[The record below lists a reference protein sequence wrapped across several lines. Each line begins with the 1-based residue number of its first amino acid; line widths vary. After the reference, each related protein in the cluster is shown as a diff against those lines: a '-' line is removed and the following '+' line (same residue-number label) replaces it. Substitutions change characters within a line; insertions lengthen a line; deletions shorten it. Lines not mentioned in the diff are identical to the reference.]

1 MSKRVLHIIDT
12 TGPGGAETVFLN
24 LCEFSAA
31 NYEKTLAVVRGSGWV
46 MSQLDNMGIDYKEI
60 DCKGSFNITYLRKL
74 VLLIREEKITLIQ
87 THLFGSAVY
96 GAIAGLITRVP
107 VVSAIHGV
115 VDISSRERFL
125 NAKLFFL
132 RLAKSSLIGVTE
144 QITNNL
150 KNFAL
155 IKNDRVHT
163 FYNGVDTNVF
173 QFIASKV
180 QNRAT
185 KASSVEIRIGC
196 LGNIREPKN
205 YPLAIRTIKSLSE
218 MGVKARLL
226 IAGQGNEKQLAPL
239 FRLVNQYQLHDQIDF
254 LGFVEDTPAYLASLD
269 VFLMTSSSEGHP
281 LALTQA
287 MSIGVPIV
295 TTPSGVEQIVNHG
308 KDALVSVDH
317 DADQLSELIVEIS
330 NNKDLKCRIVNN
342 AQFLVEAKFSTDAMI
357 KRYEQLYSILLA

>member
-60 DCKGSFNITYLRKL
+60 DCKGSFNITYLKKL
-74 VLLIREEKITLIQ
+74 VSLVRKEKITLIQ

-107 VVSAIHGV
+107 VVSTIHGV
-115 VDISSRERFL
+115 VDISNRERFL
-125 NAKLFFL
+125 AAKLFFL

-163 FYNGVDTNVF
+163 FYNGIDTNVF

-180 QNRAT
+180 QSRAT
-185 KASSVEIRIGC
+185 KASNVEIRIGC

-218 MGVKARLL
+218 MGLKARLL

-239 FRLVNQYQLHDQIDF
+239 IRLVNQYQLQDQIDF

-295 TTPSGVEQIVNHG
+295 TTPSGVEQIVEHG
-308 KDALVSVDH
+308 KNALVSGKH
-317 DADQLSELIVEIS
+317 DADQLANSILYLQD
-330 NNKDLKCRIVNN
+330 NQDHARRI
-342 AQFLVEAKFSTDAMI
+342 LLEAKTLVAERYSTQAMI
-357 KRYEQLYSILLA
+357 HRYEKLYSSLLA